1 VIYGCHH
8 EQDIFKMGGLAK
20 RMKFTFVTFTIGV
33 AAIIGFP
40 FLAGFFSK
48 DAILALAFANNRA
61 VFGILALTAILTAFY
76 MVRLWKIV
84 FFGTA
89 RSHEAEHSH
98 EGGIVLTL
106 PLLVLAICAVFA
118 GYRRLYPAGFDGILG
133 AIPEAEGRAHAVVF
147 GVSLAVLLIGAL
159 ASWAFYAAADTD
171 ELERRFPGLFSGL
184 NALQESFDRLY
195 AWYVAKI
202 QERLAMALNFID
214 VIAIAG
220 LLVRGVAG
228 LTGLAGLGVRALH
241 VGRINAYVYWFLAGV
256 VVLWLFAAGVL

>member
-1 VIYGCHH
+1 
-8 EQDIFKMGGLAK
+8 
-20 RMKFTFVTFTIGV
+20 
-33 AAIIGFP
+33 
-40 FLAGFFSK
+40 
-48 DAILALAFANNRA
+48 
-61 VFGILALTAILTAFY
+61 

-84 FFGTA
+84 FFGAT
-89 RSHEAEHSH
+89 RSHAAGEAH

-106 PLLVLAICAVFA
+106 PLLVLALCAVLA
-118 GYRRLYPAGFDGILG
+118 GYRRLYPAGFAGILG
-133 AIPEAEGRAHAVVF
+133 AIPEAEGRAHGVVF

-159 ASWAFYAAADTD
+159 AAWAFYPAADTD
-171 ELERRFPGLFSGL
+171 ALERRFPGLFSGL

-195 AWYVAKI
+195 SWYVAKV

-220 LLVRGVAG
+220 LLVRGAAG
-228 LTGLAGLGVRALH
+228 LAGLAGLGARALQ